1 MAVKIGKKDIPCRI
15 LVLMSTYNGEKYL
28 EAQIESILNQKGVNE
43 VNLFIRDDGSSD
55 GSVDII
61 EQLHKKYPDKIIV
74 EYGENIGYNA
84 SYFQLLKLTKESEY
98 DFFSF
103 SDQDD
108 VWLPEKLYCAV
119 KKLREGRQDIPK
131 LYASTSY
138 LVHDDLIPYGTT
150 RKKRRALHFYNCLI
164 QDICPGHTEV
174 FNPYLHRLMQED
186 FIAERIYVY
195 DSWLMN
201 YARLYGEIY
210 FDNRPHCYYRQ
221 HEKNELGYGKGKLGQ
236 ILLSIKRGLKGDGK
250 KYRTQIQYFYELNKE
265 EIQKQGFEKE
275 VLLFL
280 QSTGILQRL
289 NFVFRTKFYRQSIME
304 TLFFYVAVLLN
315 KF

>member
-1 MAVKIGKKDIPCRI
+1 MKSGKKNIPCRV

-28 EAQIESILNQKGVNE
+28 EAQVESIINQKGVSE
-43 VNLFIRDDGSSD
+43 VNLFIRDDGSTD

-61 EQLHKKYPDKIIV
+61 EQLHKKYLDKIMV

-84 SYFQLLKLTKESEY
+84 SYFQLLKLTKELDY

-108 VWLPEKLYCAV
+108 VWLPEKLYFAV
-119 KKLREGRQDIPK
+119 KTLREGRQDIPK

-138 LVHDDLIPYGTT
+138 LVYDDLIPYGTT
-150 RKKRRALHFYNCLI
+150 RKKRRPLHFYNCII

-174 FNPYLHRLMQED
+174 FNPCLHRLMKED
-186 FIAERIYVY
+186 FITERIYVY

-201 YARLYGEIY
+201 YARLYGEIH

-221 HEKNELGYGKGKLGQ
+221 HEKNELGYGKGKIGQ
-236 ILLSIKRGLKGDGK
+236 ILSSIKHGLKGDGK

-265 EIQKQGFEKE
+265 EIKKQSFEKE
-275 VLLFL
+275 VLKLLKAKTLFNKIYFL
-280 QSTGILQRL
+280 FTSKL
-289 NFVFRTKFYRQSIME
+289 YRQSKIE
-304 TLFFYVAVLLN
+304 TLVFRLAVLIDI
-315 KF
+315 F

>member
-1 MAVKIGKKDIPCRI
+1 MKVGKKDIPCRI

-28 EAQIESILNQKGVNE
+28 EAQIESILNQKGISE

-61 EQLHKKYPDKIIV
+61 EQLHKKYTDRIIV
-74 EYGENIGYNA
+74 EHGENIGYNA

-98 DFFSF
+98 DFYSF

-138 LVHDDLIPYGTT
+138 LVHDDLIPYGIT

-174 FNPYLHRLMQED
+174 FNPCLHRLMQAD
-186 FIAERIYVY
+186 FIAERVYVY

-210 FDNRPHCYYRQ
+210 FDNSPHCYYRQ
-221 HEKNELGYGKGKLGQ
+221 HEKNELGYRKGKIGQ

-280 QSTGILQRL
+280 QSTNTLQRL
-289 NFVFRTKFYRQSIME
+289 NFVFRTKFYRQSLME
-304 TLFFYVAVLLN
+304 TLFFYAAVLLN